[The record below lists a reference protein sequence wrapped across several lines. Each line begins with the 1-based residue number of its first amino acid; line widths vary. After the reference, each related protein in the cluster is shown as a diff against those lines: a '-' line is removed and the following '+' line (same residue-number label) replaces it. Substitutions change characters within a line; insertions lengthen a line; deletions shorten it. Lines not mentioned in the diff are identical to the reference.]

1 MRYCLQCGHEAERK
15 IPATDN
21 IPRLV
26 CPNCNYIHYE
36 NPKVICGSLVVHKHR
51 VLLCRRAIE
60 PQYGLWTLPAGF
72 MENGETMA
80 DGAKRETVEEAEG
93 MAIGLKLYALF
104 DLPNL
109 GQIHA
114 MYLANL
120 QDGKFG
126 VGSESLEC
134 GLFSPD
140 EIDMENLAFETVK
153 QTIEHYLADKAA
165 LEKLGKDSDD
175 FSNYPLHEICI
186 DTHLVK

>member
-1 MRYCLQCGHEAERK
+1 MSFCLQCGH
-15 IPATDN
+15 PATHT
-21 IPRLV
+21 IPDGDTRLRLV
-26 CPNCNYIHYE
+26 CTSCGYIHYE
-36 NPKVICGSLVVHKHR
+36 NPKMICGVLALHQGKI
-51 VLLCRRAIE
+51 LLCRRAIE
-60 PQYGLWTLPAGF
+60 PRYGLWTLPAGF